1 LLAHLV
7 AEAFGLPLQVPAHR
21 EEAAYGAA
29 LLAAVGAGLFPD
41 LAAAGRLLRYTAPEG
56 APAAPAPCPGGNP

>member
-1 LLAHLV
+1 MRDNRVLAAAV
-7 AEAFGLPLQVPAHR
+7 AEAFGMPLTFPRHR

-41 LAAAGRLLRYTAPEG
+41 LATAGQMVQYQQDS
-56 APAAPAPCPGGNP
+56 

>member
-1 LLAHLV
+1 LFPH
-7 AEAFGLPLQVPAHR
+7 HR

-41 LAAAGRLLRYTAPEG
+41 LATAGGMIKY
-56 APAAPAPCPGGNP
+56 NS